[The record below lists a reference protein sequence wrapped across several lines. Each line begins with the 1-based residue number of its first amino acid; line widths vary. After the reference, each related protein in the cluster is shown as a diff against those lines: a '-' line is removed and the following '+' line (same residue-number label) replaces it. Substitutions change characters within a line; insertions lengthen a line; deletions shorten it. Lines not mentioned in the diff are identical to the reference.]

1 MLPEGEKELVAG
13 VLKRDK
19 LALLEF
25 KSNLYPKV
33 FGFVAHKIDDSRD
46 VEEIVQD
53 TLMDAIVC
61 LPRFSFKSSLST
73 WVIGITRHNVADF
86 YRKRKI
92 KTVVFSFLPSLEKIA
107 SQALSPETAL
117 DEVELKRRVLR
128 TLVGLSEGYR
138 CILRLKY
145 VEGLKVKQIALLD
158 QKSVKAVE
166 MKLRRARIAFKNI
179 WTDEISTNQADQFN
193 FKGDLSL
200 LAKHFGVDL
209 APLFDSAKNSD

>member
-1 MLPEGEKELVAG
+1 MDKKEEKALIKG
-13 VLKRDK
+13 VLRRDK
-19 LALLEF
+19 SALSEF
-25 KSNLYPKV
+25 KNNLYPKV
-33 FGFVAHKIDDSRD
+33 FGFVAQKIDDSRD
-46 VEEIVQD
+46 VEEVAQD
-53 TLMDAIVC
+53 TLMDAIIC

-86 YRKRKI
+86 YRKKKI

-117 DEVELKRRVLR
+117 DEVELKRRVLK
-128 TLVGLSEGYR
+128 TLIGLSEGYR
-138 CILRLKY
+138 HVLRLKY

-158 QKSVKAVE
+158 QKSAKAVE
-166 MKLRRARIAFKNI
+166 MKLRRARIAFRRAWMN
-179 WTDEISTNQADQFN
+179 EISINQTNQLN
-193 FKGDLSL
+193 FEGDLSL